1 MNIESPTIFGVVNIT
16 EDSFSDGGRWLDPDA
31 AVKHALDLVA
41 DGADV
46 IDLGAAS
53 SHPDA
58 RAVAPEEEIAR
69 LAPVIGRLES
79 EGVPVSVDT
88 FEPETQRWALGRGV
102 AYLNDI
108 QGFPDPAVYPELAR
122 SGARLVVMHAVQ
134 PRGRATR
141 IRTDPAKVFEGIVAF
156 FETRLAEL
164 DRAGVR
170 RERIILDPGMG
181 FFLGSNPEP
190 SLVVLRG
197 IGRLR
202 ERFRLPVLISVS
214 RKSFLANLT
223 GRSTDQLLAATLAA
237 ELFAAAQGVD
247 HVRTHDVRALRDA
260 LRVLSA
266 LRDPTDAQAQPTS
279 PPSGGRARGRTR

>member
-1 MNIESPTIFGVVNIT
+1 MNIRRPTIFGVVNIT
-16 EDSFSDGGRWLDPDA
+16 EDSFSDGGLWLHPDA

-58 RAVAPEEEIAR
+58 RSVLPEEEIAR
-69 LAPVIGRLES
+69 LAPVIDCLES
-79 EGVPVSVDT
+79 GGVPVSVDT

-108 QGFPDPAVYPELAR
+108 QGFPEPAVYPDLRR
-122 SGARLVVMHAVQ
+122 SDARLVVMHAVQ
-134 PRGRATR
+134 RLGRATR
-141 IRTDPAKVFEGIVAF
+141 IRTDPQTVFEGVVAF

-164 DRAGVR
+164 DRAGVS

-190 SLVVLRG
+190 SLVVLRS

-202 ERFRLPVLISVS
+202 ERFGLPVLISVS

-223 GRSTDQLLAATLAA
+223 GRSTDELLAATLSA

-247 HVRTHDVRALRDA
+247 HVRTHEVRALRDA
-260 LRVLSA
+260 LRILTA
-266 LRDPTDAQAQPTS
+266 LTDPAH
-279 PPSGGRARGRTR
+279 G